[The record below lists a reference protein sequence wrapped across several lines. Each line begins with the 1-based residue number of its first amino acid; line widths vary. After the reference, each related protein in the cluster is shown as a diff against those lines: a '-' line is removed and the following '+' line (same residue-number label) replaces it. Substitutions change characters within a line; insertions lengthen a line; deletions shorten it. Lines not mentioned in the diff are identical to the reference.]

1 MYRPGE
7 KVQMSKITITNNIY
21 RLQREI
27 ADITKK
33 LSQESKKESDCGK
46 RIAQLLNSITKDTSP
61 SQLKTKLSDINR
73 RQNEISR
80 LQNTKAG
87 LQKREAELTA
97 RLHRY
102 KSDLEREEERER
114 KKLMDAERK
123 RERERLSF
131 QRTLKHELESQR
143 MLARQTE
150 SVTGD
155 SRVRQVQY
163 DLFVSHASEDKED
176 FVRPLANALRSLG
189 VKVWYDEF
197 TLKVGDSLSRS
208 IDRGLANTR
217 FGTVVLSSSFFS
229 KNWPQY
235 ELSGMVAKEM
245 KGQKIILPIWHKVSK
260 DEVMQFSPT
269 LADKVALN
277 SSTNSID
284 EIAAQL
290 ADLVLD

>member
-1 MYRPGE
+1 
-7 KVQMSKITITNNIY
+7 MSKITITNSIY

-27 ADITKK
+27 AEITKK

-46 RIAQLLNSITKDTSP
+46 RISQLLNSISKNTSP
-61 SQLKTKLSDINR
+61 SQLRTKLSEINR

-80 LQNTKAG
+80 IQNAKAG
-87 LQKREAELTA
+87 LQRKEAELTA

-102 KSDLEREEERER
+102 KTDLEKEEERER
-114 KKLMDAERK
+114 TRLVDAERK
-123 RERERLSF
+123 REREQLRF
-131 QRTLKHELESQR
+131 QRTLKHELENQR
-143 MLARQTE
+143 LLARQTE
-150 SVTGD
+150 SVSLYT
-155 SRVRQVQY
+155 RVSEVQY
-163 DLFVSHASEDKED
+163 DLFVSHASEDKDD
-176 FVRPLANALRSLG
+176 FVRPLANALKSLG

-208 IDRGLANTR
+208 IDRGLANAR

-235 ELSGMVAKEM
+235 EFSGMVAKEM
-245 KGQKIILPIWHKVSK
+245 GGQKMILPIWHKVSK
-260 DEVMQFSPT
+260 DEVMQFSPP

-290 ADLVLD
+290 AEVVLD